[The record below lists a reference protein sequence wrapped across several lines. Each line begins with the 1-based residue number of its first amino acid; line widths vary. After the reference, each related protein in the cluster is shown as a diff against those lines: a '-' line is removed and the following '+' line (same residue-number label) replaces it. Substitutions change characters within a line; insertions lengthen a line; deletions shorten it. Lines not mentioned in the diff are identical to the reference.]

1 MDEKKKRL
9 LDNFLSLGALQIFSY
24 VIPFIT
30 LPYQTRVLGVEK
42 FGLVYFAFAF
52 MAYFDIL
59 TDFGFGISATRE
71 IAVNRHNKNNIINIF
86 NSVMVIKGL
95 LLTVSFVI
103 LLLCIVFIPK
113 MRENYIIFL
122 LSFLMCV
129 GHAIYPVWFFQ
140 GMERMKYITCLNI
153 LSRIIFMVLIFVFVK
168 QQSDYVIVPLLNS
181 MGFLAAGLIGIWFV
195 VKEFGVKL
203 YIPHWSTIKKYFTYS
218 SEFFISR
225 VSVAAY
231 TNTNTV
237 CLGFIGSDFS
247 VGLYVAAQK
256 IYSAINGLKSCL
268 TKALFPY
275 ISKNKD
281 IQLYRKI
288 YKVAVLSAFLI
299 SCFAFIFAKDI
310 ITIFYGAEMTAA
322 YTIL

>member
-181 MGFLAAGLIGIWFV
+181 MGFLAAGLIGIWFA
-195 VKEFGVKL
+195 VKEF
-203 YIPHWSTIKKYFTYS
+203 
-218 SEFFISR
+218 
-225 VSVAAY
+225 
-231 TNTNTV
+231 
-237 CLGFIGSDFS
+237 
-247 VGLYVAAQK
+247 
-256 IYSAINGLKSCL
+256 
-268 TKALFPY
+268 
-275 ISKNKD
+275 
-281 IQLYRKI
+281 
-288 YKVAVLSAFLI
+288 
-299 SCFAFIFAKDI
+299 
-310 ITIFYGAEMTAA
+310 
-322 YTIL
+322 